1 MNSETFESTYAM
13 LVRSD
18 EKERS
23 LSETMIYVLL
33 ILSMLFAVWQVA
45 LMRVTVPESLSA
57 RTVAHSAALP
67 TARA

>member
-1 MNSETFESTYAM
+1 MNSEPFESTYAM

-23 LSETMIYVLL
+23 VSETMIYVLL
-33 ILSMLFAVWQVA
+33 ILSMLFAVCQVA

-57 RTVAHSAALP
+57 RTVAQ
-67 TARA
+67 TAIVPAHGA